1 MSRLRVVIVSGSS
14 SRPSRTRLLA
24 EQILAVVGREVEI
37 EPHVIDIAD
46 VGSDLGR
53 ALVRHQLSASAERA
67 LALVESA
74 EILIAAT
81 PVHRGS
87 YSGHFKHLFDLI
99 DQDALIDV
107 PVILAATGGGD
118 RHCLVIE
125 HMLRPLFSFLQAF
138 AVPVGIYATPADF
151 TEGVVSSEIVRTR
164 IAAAS
169 RQAVQLARSRGPGAQ
184 PQPQLS
190 ASPAASASR
199 HSPSLHQASGTS
211 VGRRADESKFQSST

>member
-1 MSRLRVVIVSGSS
+1 MSRLRVVVVSGSS

-24 EQILAVVGREVEI
+24 EQILDVVGREVEV
-37 EPHVIDIAD
+37 EAHVIDIAD

-53 ALVRHQLSASAERA
+53 ALARNQLSPNAERA
-67 LALVESA
+67 VALVESA

-99 DQDALIDV
+99 DQDALLDV

-151 TEGVVSSEIVRTR
+151 TDGIVSSEIVRTR

-169 RQAVQLARSRGPGAQ
+169 RQAVQLARSRTLGAA
-184 PQPQLS
+184 PQSEL
-190 ASPAASASR
+190 APAPTALRDA
-199 HSPSLHQASGTS
+199 AAF
-211 VGRRADESKFQSST
+211 RALVNHGQT